1 MYGSEHGIFQGLH
14 GWEITLPL
22 NHVTFPVEDLQKT
35 QGYKTFSTVTCPKA
49 QHAAAEASNTPL
61 NVVGS

>member
-49 QHAAAEASNTPL
+49 QHAAAEA
-61 NVVGS
+61 